1 MDRSAA
7 PCENPDNGVDAMRG
21 LVSSQMSNEAVS
33 CSIDARDSSGVSY
46 RICLWVA
53 VPQVLFDSGIARLPI
68 SDQVSQHDLC
78 FFGIP
83 EPLSQGYGTSRHCVG
98 RLYVHS
104 HADAT
109 YN

>member
-1 MDRSAA
+1 
-7 PCENPDNGVDAMRG
+7 MRG

-78 FFGIP
+78 SFGIP